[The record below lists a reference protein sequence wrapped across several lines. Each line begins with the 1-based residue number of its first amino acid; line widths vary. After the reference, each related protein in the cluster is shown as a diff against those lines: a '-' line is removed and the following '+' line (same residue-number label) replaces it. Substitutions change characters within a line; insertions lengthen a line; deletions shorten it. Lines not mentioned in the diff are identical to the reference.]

1 MTLILTLHMCWLC
14 PTHPNPHPTTV
25 LLSRPLPPWEFMS
38 STLSTHPCI
47 PCHGFVRHLALFAL
61 LQCRPHCPERHHQ
74 DPVPL
79 RTWPGSHLLRA
90 NGGAFRSLASPK
102 IPLHPHLCCNQP
114 LPPRATPCTVTMSDF
129 SSLPAIPDSTHTR
142 NTPPLLQPD
151 PRPPSLQQSVSH
163 HHLPDQVTEAHK
175 DVLKHFIDL
184 TLLGPRHG
192 AMQLVC
198 DQDWHRTARGG
209 LSGGQGLA
217 TGDPGVAGQLVWTRG
232 HQGDG
237 CHPKNA
243 AEQSIVVDRHVHQ
256 LGGDALLAV
265 LLGLIAC
272 QLQDLGRQ
280 VLNDRC

>member
-1 MTLILTLHMCWLC
+1 MTKKLTRPHMTLILTLHMCWLC
-14 PTHPNPHPTTV
+14 PTHP
-25 LLSRPLPPWEFMS
+25 
-38 STLSTHPCI
+38 CI
-47 PCHGFVRHLALFAL
+47 PCHGFVHHLALFTL
-61 LQCRPHCPERHHQ
+61 LQRRPHCLERHHQ

-90 NGGAFRSLASPK
+90 NGRAFSSLASPK
-102 IPLHPHLCCNQP
+102 TPLHPHLCCSQP
-114 LPPRATPCTVTMSDF
+114 LPPRATPCTITMSDF
-129 SSLPAIPDSTHTR
+129 SSLPAIPDSIHTR
-142 NTPPLLQPD
+142 NTPHLLQPD

-184 TLLGPRHG
+184 TLLGPRH
-192 AMQLVC
+192 
-198 DQDWHRTARGG
+198 

-217 TGDPGVAGQLVWTRG
+217 TGDPGVVGQLVWTRG

-243 AEQSIVVDRHVHQ
+243 AEQSIVVDRHVQQ
-256 LGGDALLAV
+256 LGGDVRLTAF
-265 LLGLIAC
+265 LGLIAC
-272 QLQDLGRQ
+272 QLQDLGHQ